1 MSLTHYLQKKHNLD
15 NSQYIKISHLMTE
28 LHITMIEALTLV
40 TVFTDN
46 PNRQR
51 IEIRFDLFC
60 YIIETE
66 LT

>member
-1 MSLTHYLQKKHNLD
+1 
-15 NSQYIKISHLMTE
+15 MTE

-60 YIIETE
+60 FICEE
-66 LT
+66 ALR